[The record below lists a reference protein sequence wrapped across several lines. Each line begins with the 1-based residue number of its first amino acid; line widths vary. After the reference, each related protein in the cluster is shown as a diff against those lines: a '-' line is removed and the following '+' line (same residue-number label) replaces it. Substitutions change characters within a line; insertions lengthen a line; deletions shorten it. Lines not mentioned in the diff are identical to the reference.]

1 MKEARIEDYLAD
13 LEENLKRAVDFAKD
27 LSFEDFEKDHRTQ
40 YAVIRALEIMG
51 ESVKRI
57 PDQVRALEPRV
68 PWKAMA
74 GMRDRLIHGY
84 DNVNLGLV
92 WSTVRVTIPPLLPY
106 IAELRRNLLSRD
118 TQTQADK

>member
-1 MKEARIEDYLAD
+1 MKE
-13 LEENLKRAVDFAKD
+13 
-27 LSFEDFEKDHRTQ
+27 Q

-57 PDQVRALEPRV
+57 PEEVRVLEPMV

-92 WSTVRVTIPPLLPY
+92 WSTVCVTIPPLLPL
-106 IAELRRNLLSRD
+106 IAELRQKLRESD
-118 TQTQADK
+118 THIQADK

>member
-1 MKEARIEDYLAD
+1 MKDPRIEDYLAD
-13 LEENLKRAVDFAKD
+13 LEENLQRAVDFTKD
-27 LSFEDFEKDHRTQ
+27 LNLEDFEADFRTQ
-40 YAVIRALEIMG
+40 YAVIRALEIIG

-57 PDQVRALEPRV
+57 PEEVKAKEPGV

-92 WSTVRVTIPPLLPY
+92 WSTVRVTIPLLLPH
-106 IAELRRNLLSRD
+106 IAKLKRICLSNDRGS
-118 TQTQADK
+118 T